1 MTLMRTNFI
10 FLFVVAIISSRCD
23 SVRHAAP
30 ISSIHRAK
38 SSATPPSSLYMAE
51 ENAAATRNVNIPF
64 EKILNMRDLAT
75 ASSGRVAPGK
85 FFRTGCVSGATPS
98 DITKVKELGI
108 KTWIDLRSPPEH
120 HEDVGLHSE
129 IYNGAQSVVYNR
141 KLNFWEKNETT
152 MSEEGKMRYFISLMD
167 ESVIRKGVFDRLKKR
182 SKLAVFGLFP
192 LSKISRRVNKGMRGI
207 FVRAINQ
214 GGLQLLNEL
223 AVDYSPQVIIET
235 LKVITQETET
245 KAVGVFCTAGKD
257 RTGLI
262 SLLTLSVLGATD
274 DEIVA
279 DYILSDQ
286 VYSQMNNKKAMVASL
301 SQDNLDPNVFLRA
314 KANVVIDT
322 LKHIRHVYGSVDGF
336 LDKHGFDQTWRD
348 KMRSNVGKK

>member
-1 MTLMRTNFI
+1 MRVNFI
-10 FLFVVAIISSRCD
+10 FLLVTGILTGRCD
-23 SVRHAAP
+23 SFRQAGP
-30 ISSIHRAK
+30 ICSINTVK
-38 SSATPPSSLYMAE
+38 LPMTTPNSLYMVE
-51 ENAAATRNVNIPF
+51 ENAATIENINIPF

-98 DITKVKELGI
+98 DITKVEELGI
-108 KTWIDLRSPPEH
+108 KAWVDLRSTPEH
-120 HEDVGLHSE
+120 HEDIGLYSE
-129 IYNGAQSVVYNR
+129 IYKGAQSVAYNR
-141 KLNFWEKNETT
+141 KLNSWEKNETT
-152 MSEEGKMRYFISLMD
+152 TSEEGKMRYFVSLMD

-182 SKLAVFGLFP
+182 SKLAVFGLLP

-207 FVRAINQ
+207 FIRAINQ

-223 AVDYSPQVIIET
+223 AVDYSPRVIIET

-314 KANVVIDT
+314 KAPVVIDT
-322 LKHIRHVYGSVDGF
+322 LKHIRQTYGSVDGF
-336 LDKHGFDQTWRD
+336 LEKHGFDQTWRD
-348 KMRSNVGKK
+348 RMRSNIGKK